1 MTCVETNTGHIHDEP
16 ELFMPDKIFVE
27 QEAESYPLTAR
38 ILDRCPGVPVVRVDD
53 AAALIRRYQDDPP
66 SGFIGKRSLL
76 LCRNRGRFFEACP
89 GTGRQYRCC
98 LYLILN
104 TGLGCPFA
112 CTYCVLQAYLN
123 NPFLTLFVNRD
134 DMFRELERS
143 ARIAPGRFLRIGTGE
158 YMDSLALE
166 HLTGFVP
173 AVAEFFRQRPHL
185 VLELKTKTTNI
196 ASLLEHDY
204 SNSFIVSW
212 SLNAA
217 EICSREEVGAAP
229 LTERILAARELIKR
243 GYRVG
248 FHFDPVIVHR
258 GWEEG
263 YRETVALLKK
273 YIPPERIVWISIGSL
288 RFMPRLKQIAQA
300 TYPHTSIYTGEFVPG
315 LDGKMRY
322 LQEIRLEL
330 YEHLVGC
337 LRDYSKNIP
346 LYFCMESPS
355 VWRRVMGSSPSSNW
369 ELKKR
374 LDCSLI
380 GCGCNPA
387 SDEQQG

>member
-1 MTCVETNTGHIHDEP
+1 MTSTNTSMGHIHGKSG
-16 ELFMPDKIFVE
+16 LFIPDVIFIE
-27 QEAESYPLTAR
+27 QAAGSYPLTAR
-38 ILDRCPGVPVVRVDD
+38 ILDRCPGVPVVRVED
-53 AAALIRRYQDDPP
+53 AAALIKRYRDDPP
-66 SGFIGKRSLL
+66 GGFNGKRSLL

-89 GTGRQYRCC
+89 GTKREYRCC

-104 TGLGCPFA
+104 TGLGCPLA

-123 NPFLTLFVNRD
+123 NPFMTLFVNRD
-134 DMFRELERS
+134 DMFHELERS

-185 VLELKTKTTNI
+185 ALELKTKTTNI
-196 ASLLEHDY
+196 ASLLEHNY
-204 SNSFIVSW
+204 SSSFIVSW

-217 EICSREEVGAAP
+217 EICAHEEMGAAP
-229 LTERILAARELIKR
+229 LLERILAARVLIER

-248 FHFDPVIVHR
+248 FHFDPVIAHN

-263 YRETVALLKK
+263 YRATVELLKK
-273 YIPPERIVWISIGSL
+273 HIPPERVVWISIGSL
-288 RFMPRLKQIAQA
+288 RFMPRLKQIAQE
-300 TYPHTSIYTGEFVPG
+300 TFPHTSIYTGEFVPG

-322 LQEIRLEL
+322 LQEIRLEM
-330 YEHLVGC
+330 YARLVGW
-337 LRDYSKNIP
+337 LREYSKNIQ
-346 LYFCMESPS
+346 LYFCMESPC
-355 VWRRVMGSSPSSNW
+355 VWQRSMGASPSSNW
-369 ELKKR
+369 ELKKI

-380 GCGCNPA
+380 GCRRTPSSGA
-387 SDEQQG
+387 